1 MDIKFVLFYLS
12 NRCEEMKVNVS
23 LGALNFGFGW
33 DVPLGIWK

>member
-23 LGALNFGFGW
+23 LGALNFGRRAAGN
-33 DVPLGIWK
+33 LK